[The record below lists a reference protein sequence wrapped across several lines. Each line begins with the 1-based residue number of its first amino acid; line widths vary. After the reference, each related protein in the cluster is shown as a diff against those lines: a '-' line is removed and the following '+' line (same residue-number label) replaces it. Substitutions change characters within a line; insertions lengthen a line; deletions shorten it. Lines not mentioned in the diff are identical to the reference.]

1 MDIEKKK
8 CKKCD
13 ENLYLIYLE
22 KCIICENDFCDNCIY
37 DEKNS
42 QDHSLSNLTCSICYE
57 TEGKNRIQKI
67 CYNCNENRKHEKF
80 NNLYNNNLE
89 MYKNYAS
96 CVELSEK
103 SKDYHYV
110 KYKSIGCSLCEYH
123 YKYVCKRRRSI

>member
-1 MDIEKKK
+1 MNIERKK

-22 KCIICENDFCDNCIY
+22 KCIICKNDFCDNCIY
-37 DEKNS
+37 DDEKSVNP
-42 QDHSLSNLTCSICYE
+42 
-57 TEGKNRIQKI
+57 IQKI
-67 CYNCNENRKHEKF
+67 CDNCNENRKHEKF

-89 MYKNYAS
+89 MYKNAAS
-96 CVELSEK
+96 CIESSEK

-110 KYKSIGCSLCEYH
+110 KYKSIGCSLCKYH